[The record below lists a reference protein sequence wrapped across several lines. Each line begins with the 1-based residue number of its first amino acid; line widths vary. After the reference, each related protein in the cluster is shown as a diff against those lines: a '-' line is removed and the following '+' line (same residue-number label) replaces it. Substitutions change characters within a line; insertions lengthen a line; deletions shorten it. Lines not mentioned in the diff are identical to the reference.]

1 MTRLEL
7 MELAEECSDVL
18 TAMEDDLLQ
27 NIAEYLSEGRADIP
41 TAQWKIQQLAA
52 LGKLDRANIRTIA
65 EYSDIAADMEE
76 IAMTRAALAAVKD
89 MDEGFGKLVSDGII
103 EGTTVPMEETALQA
117 AAMYSKQAKDRLN
130 KVNTVMRYFAKTTA
144 AAAVNKTAEIVNKQ
158 QHLDTLNKAAGK
170 VIMGAESRQ
179 TAVRQCIKEM
189 SEKGIPAFVDAAGRQ
204 WSPEAYVNMDVRT
217 TCSNA
222 AHEAQFSRMNDYD
235 IDLLE
240 VDSHAGARP
249 KCSLDQGRIFSKSGK
264 HKKYPAWKTSSYG
277 EPDGILGINCGHH
290 IYPFIEGVSTQ
301 TYFPYDK
308 EENDKLYKQKQEQRR
323 LEREVRSA
331 KREVSMLNSAGD
343 KEGAK
348 AAKDRVKRRTAA
360 YNEYCEKTGLPRKAD
375 RLTVQGY
382 RTKANKELAA
392 LNNKMAS
399 STNDWSKTVSQ
410 KHSAEEL
417 EKISAYAKERGVKL
431 YQPNTYDGD
440 IEMLRQQ
447 IDTISSLKTE
457 YNINQKITLRF
468 TNMSDDDFAETVNNT
483 ICFNNKAMR
492 NAKITNQN
500 LNADNQLAATDF
512 TGIAVHEMGHIISR
526 TYGEKGLDIAKQ
538 AYYNIF
544 KENISQTDLLDYLC
558 NNVSEYSIFVPYERQ
573 SRNVK
578 LKEITPE
585 ILSKSKSS
593 NSNDFSEEFIKL
605 LKEAMINEKI

>member
-41 TAQWKIQQLAA
+41 TAQWKIRQLAA
-52 LGKLDRANIRTIA
+52 LGKLDRENIRTIA
-65 EYSDIAADMEE
+65 EYSGIAADMEE

-103 EGTTVPMEETALQA
+103 EGTDVPMEETALQA

-130 KVNTVMRYFAKTTA
+130 KVNTVMRYFARATA
-144 AAAVNKTAEIVNKQ
+144 AAAVNKAAEIVNKQ

-222 AHEAQFSRMNDYD
+222 AHEAQFTRMNDYD
-235 IDLLE
+235 IDLIE
-240 VDSHAGARP
+240 TSSHPGARP
-249 KCSLDQGRIFSKSGK
+249 KCSLDQGVIFSKSGK
-264 HKKYPAWKTSSYG
+264 NKKYRAWSTSSYG

-290 IYPFIEGVSTQ
+290 IYPYIEGVSTQ

-331 KREVSMLNSAGD
+331 KREVSMLNAAGD

-382 RTKANKELAA
+382 RTKAKDEKKA
-392 LNNKMAS
+392 LNILDNSGGNGIMK
-399 STNDWSKTVSQ
+399 SKGYDFLDGVLGSDKIPKEQSKSLDEIISVIPQ
-410 KHSAEEL
+410 KHLDVIGKTIKEVEIVPNIGACNYDPVTKKLTLAPDKMNGSIIHEFGHILADAYDIYNDKEFLDILADGLDLDNGFDVKSYYFEAQNL
-417 EKISAYAKERGVKL
+417 RLYWISNPKFIND
-431 YQPNTYDGD
+431 YQGRIYV
-440 IEMLRQQ
+440 
-447 IDTISSLKTE
+447 
-457 YNINQKITLRF
+457 
-468 TNMSDDDFAETVNNT
+468 DDDGFDYTAPIKPEQLKEYISVAFDAY
-483 ICFNNKAMR
+483 FNNP
-492 NAKITNQN
+492 
-500 LNADNQLAATDF
+500 
-512 TGIAVHEMGHIISR
+512 E
-526 TYGEKGLDIAKQ
+526 
-538 AYYNIF
+538 
-544 KENISQTDLLDYLC
+544 LLKSKDKRLFDYL
-558 NNVSEYSIFVPYERQ
+558 ERMM
-573 SRNVK
+573 
-578 LKEITPE
+578 
-585 ILSKSKSS
+585 
-593 NSNDFSEEFIKL
+593 NDV
-605 LKEAMINEKI
+605 

>member
-41 TAQWKIQQLAA
+41 TAQWKIRQLAA
-52 LGKLDRANIRTIA
+52 LGKLDRENIRTIA
-65 EYSDIAADMEE
+65 EYSGIAADMEE
-76 IAMTRAALAAVKD
+76 IAMTRAALSAVKN

-103 EGTTVPMEETALQA
+103 EGTDVPMEETALQA

-144 AAAVNKTAEIVNKQ
+144 AAAVNKAAELVNKQ

-249 KCSLDQGRIFSKSGK
+249 KCALDQGRIFSKSGK
-264 HKKYPAWKTSSYG
+264 NRKYPAWKTSSYG

-331 KREVSMLNSAGD
+331 KREVSMLDSAGD
-343 KEGAK
+343 KEGVK

-360 YNEYCEKTGLPRKAD
+360 YNEYCEKTGLTRKAD

-382 RTKANKELAA
+382 RAKAKDEKKA
-392 LNNKMAS
+392 LNILDNSGGNGIMKSKGYDFLDGVLGSDKIPKEQSKSLDEIVSAIPKKHL
-399 STNDWSKTVSQ
+399 DVIRKTV
-410 KHSAEEL
+410 KEVTIVPNRDYCTYNRETKTLILAP
-417 EKISAYAKERGVKL
+417 EKMNGSIIHEFGHVLADAYDLYNDPKFLSILSEKFESLDWGNAVFAFRQEVNDYVYLLKSDKL
-431 YQPNTYDGD
+431 IDIYQGRIYADLIDVDYSEPIPLDSFQEYFSVGFDLYFNNPKLLQEKD
-440 IEMLRQQ
+440 IKLFDYLREML
-447 IDTISSLKTE
+447 
-457 YNINQKITLRF
+457 
-468 TNMSDDDFAETVNNT
+468 SDE
-483 ICFNNKAMR
+483 
-492 NAKITNQN
+492 
-500 LNADNQLAATDF
+500 
-512 TGIAVHEMGHIISR
+512 
-526 TYGEKGLDIAKQ
+526 
-538 AYYNIF
+538 
-544 KENISQTDLLDYLC
+544 
-558 NNVSEYSIFVPYERQ
+558 
-573 SRNVK
+573 
-578 LKEITPE
+578 
-585 ILSKSKSS
+585 
-593 NSNDFSEEFIKL
+593 
-605 LKEAMINEKI
+605 

>member
-41 TAQWKIQQLAA
+41 TAQWKIRQLAA
-52 LGKLDRANIRTIA
+52 LGKLDRENIRTIA
-65 EYSDIAADMEE
+65 EYSGIAADMEE
-76 IAMTRAALAAVKD
+76 IAMTRAALSAVKD

-103 EGTTVPMEETALQA
+103 EGTAVPMEETALQA

-130 KVNTVMRYFAKTTA
+130 KVNTVMRYFARTTA
-144 AAAVNKTAEIVNKQ
+144 AAAVNKAAEIVNKQ

-222 AHEAQFSRMNDYD
+222 AHEAQFTRMNDYD
-235 IDLLE
+235 IDLIE
-240 VDSHAGARP
+240 TSSHPGARP
-249 KCSLDQGRIFSKSGK
+249 KCSLDQGMIFSKSGK
-264 HKKYPAWKTSSYG
+264 NKKYRAWSTSSYG

-290 IYPFIEGVSTQ
+290 IYPHIEGVSTQ

-331 KREVSMLNSAGD
+331 KREVSMLNAAGD

-382 RTKANKELAA
+382 RAKAKDEKSTLPVLDNGGGSGIIGVGSENVALEFQRYGRNKDTLVNKTYIDSGEYRKKFDRLTDNPTVNKAIYDKAKEALKHRSGTVLEDMYWFDSVTGNVVSDELNSQTERRIVYSKKTAAIVNSYDKNTLITLHTHPSSMPPSAGDLNACYRNGYMCGYIACHDGKVFGYTAKEEINENLYISYIANYLNQHYSEYDAQLLALKELKK
-392 LNNKMAS
+392 N
-399 STNDWSKTVSQ
+399 
-410 KHSAEEL
+410 
-417 EKISAYAKERGVKL
+417 Y
-431 YQPNTYDGD
+431 
-440 IEMLRQQ
+440 Q
-447 IDTISSLKTE
+447 IDFWE
-457 YNINQKITLRF
+457 V
-468 TNMSDDDFAETVNNT
+468 E
-483 ICFNNKAMR
+483 
-492 NAKITNQN
+492 
-500 LNADNQLAATDF
+500 
-512 TGIAVHEMGHIISR
+512 
-526 TYGEKGLDIAKQ
+526 
-538 AYYNIF
+538 
-544 KENISQTDLLDYLC
+544 
-558 NNVSEYSIFVPYERQ
+558 
-573 SRNVK
+573 
-578 LKEITPE
+578 
-585 ILSKSKSS
+585 
-593 NSNDFSEEFIKL
+593 
-605 LKEAMINEKI
+605 

>member
-7 MELAEECSDVL
+7 MELAVECSDVL
-18 TAMEDDLLQ
+18 VAMEDDLLQ

-41 TAQWKIQQLAA
+41 TAQWKIRQLAA
-52 LGKLDRANIRTIA
+52 LGKLDRENIRTIA
-65 EYSDIAADMEE
+65 EYSGIAADMEE
-76 IAMTRAALAAVKD
+76 IAMTRAALSAVKD

-103 EGTTVPMEETALQA
+103 EGTAVPMEEAALQA

-130 KVNTVMRYFAKTTA
+130 KVNTVMRYFARTTA
-144 AAAVNKTAEIVNKQ
+144 AAAVNKAAEIVNKQ

-170 VIMGAESRQ
+170 VIMGTESRQ
-179 TAVRQCIKEM
+179 TAVRECIKEM

-217 TCSNA
+217 TCSNT

-240 VDSHAGARP
+240 VDSHPGARP

-264 HKKYPAWKTSSYG
+264 NRKYPAWKTSSYG

-290 IYPFIEGVSTQ
+290 VYPYIEGVSTQ

-331 KREVSMLNSAGD
+331 KREVSMLDSAGD

-382 RTKANKELAA
+382 RTKAAEEKKLLPTLDNGGGSGIMKSKGYDFLDGVLGSDKIPKEQSKSLDEIISVIPQKH
-392 LNNKMAS
+392 LDVIGKTVKEVEIVPNRDYCTYNRETKTLILDPNKMNGSIIHEFGHVLADAYDLY
-399 STNDWSKTVSQ
+399 NDPKFFSILS
-410 KHSAEEL
+410 
-417 EKISAYAKERGVKL
+417 EKFESLDWGNAVFAFRQEVNDYVYLLKSDKLIDIYQGRIYADLIDVDYSEPIPLDSFQEYFSVGFDLYFNNPKL
-431 YQPNTYDGD
+431 LQEKD
-440 IEMLRQQ
+440 IKLFDYLREML
-447 IDTISSLKTE
+447 
-457 YNINQKITLRF
+457 
-468 TNMSDDDFAETVNNT
+468 SDE
-483 ICFNNKAMR
+483 
-492 NAKITNQN
+492 
-500 LNADNQLAATDF
+500 
-512 TGIAVHEMGHIISR
+512 
-526 TYGEKGLDIAKQ
+526 
-538 AYYNIF
+538 
-544 KENISQTDLLDYLC
+544 
-558 NNVSEYSIFVPYERQ
+558 
-573 SRNVK
+573 
-578 LKEITPE
+578 
-585 ILSKSKSS
+585 
-593 NSNDFSEEFIKL
+593 
-605 LKEAMINEKI
+605 

>member
-1 MTRLEL
+1 

-18 TAMEDDLLQ
+18 AAMEDDLLQ

-41 TAQWKIQQLAA
+41 TAQWKIRQLAA
-52 LGKLDRANIRTIA
+52 LGKLDRENIRTIA
-65 EYSDIAADMEE
+65 EYSGIAADMEE

-103 EGTTVPMEETALQA
+103 EGTAVPMEETALQA

-130 KVNTVMRYFAKTTA
+130 KVNTVMRYFARTTA
-144 AAAVNKTAEIVNKQ
+144 AAAVNRTAEIVNKQ

-217 TCSNA
+217 TCSNT

-240 VDSHAGARP
+240 VDSHPGARP
-249 KCSLDQGRIFSKSGK
+249 KCALDQGRIFSKSGK
-264 HKKYPAWKTSSYG
+264 NRKYPAWKTSSYG

-290 IYPFIEGVSTQ
+290 IYPYIEGVSTQ

-308 EENDKLYKQKQEQRR
+308 EENDKLYKHKQEQRR

-331 KREVSMLNSAGD
+331 KREVSMLDSAGD

-382 RTKANKELAA
+382 RTKAKDEKQALAA
-392 LNNKMAS
+392 EIMPLKGS
-399 STNDWSKTVSQ
+399 SVSFSQ
-410 KHSAEEL
+410 ISN
-417 EKISAYAKERGVKL
+417 EKPMTKALKKEISDEYDKFTETFGQISTLSSIGTIAYKGGTDYGGYNPNSREITLLGAGGDSGRSFLAKIAKEHKKAGEWSTSSPMHTVRHELGHALQLDMSINDKYFDRRMTEIQAIFEDACDKADYEISL
-431 YQPNTYDGD
+431 LTDPTKTD
-440 IEMLRQQ
+440 IIKARAKMLSSYGLMNL
-447 IDTISSLKTE
+447 DEFISESVAE
-457 YNINQKITLRF
+457 YLNGLPRAT
-468 TNMSDDDFAETVNNT
+468 
-483 ICFNNKAMR
+483 
-492 NAKITNQN
+492 AKS
-500 LNADNQLAATDF
+500 
-512 TGIAVHEMGHIISR
+512 V
-526 TYGEKGLDIAKQ
+526 
-538 AYYNIF
+538 
-544 KENISQTDLLDYLC
+544 
-558 NNVSEYSIFVPYERQ
+558 V
-573 SRNVK
+573 
-578 LKEITPE
+578 E
-585 ILSKSKSS
+585 IL
-593 NSNDFSEEFIKL
+593 
-605 LKEAMINEKI
+605 LKGYE

>member
-144 AAAVNKTAEIVNKQ
+144 AAAVNKAAEIVNKQ

-170 VIMGAESRQ
+170 VIMGTENRQ

-249 KCSLDQGRIFSKSGK
+249 KCALDQGRIFSKSGK
-264 HKKYPAWKTSSYG
+264 NRKYPAWKTSSYG

-290 IYPFIEGVSTQ
+290 VYPYIEGVSTQ

-360 YNEYCEKTGLPRKAD
+360 YYEYCEKTGLPRKAD

-382 RTKANKELAA
+382 RTKAKDEKKA
-392 LNNKMAS
+392 LNILDNS
-399 STNDWSKTVSQ
+399 GGNDIMKSKGYDFLDGVLGSDKIPKEQSKSLDEIVSVIPKKHLDVIGKTVKEVEIVPNRGRCSYEPDS
-410 KHSAEEL
+410 KKLILDPDKMNGSIIHEFGHVLADAYDLYNDKEFIDILSDGLNLDDSYDIKSFYFED
-417 EKISAYAKERGVKL
+417 EKIWLYWLPNPKFISEYQGRVYVDIDNMSYSDPINPRTLMEYISVGFDTFFKDPELLKKKDLKL
-431 YQPNTYDGD
+431 YN
-440 IEMLRQQ
+440 
-447 IDTISSLKTE
+447 
-457 YNINQKITLRF
+457 
-468 TNMSDDDFAETVNNT
+468 
-483 ICFNNKAMR
+483 
-492 NAKITNQN
+492 
-500 LNADNQLAATDF
+500 
-512 TGIAVHEMGHIISR
+512 
-526 TYGEKGLDIAKQ
+526 
-538 AYYNIF
+538 
-544 KENISQTDLLDYLC
+544 YL
-558 NNVSEYSIFVPYERQ
+558 ERMM
-573 SRNVK
+573 
-578 LKEITPE
+578 
-585 ILSKSKSS
+585 
-593 NSNDFSEEFIKL
+593 NDE
-605 LKEAMINEKI
+605 

>member
-18 TAMEDDLLQ
+18 AAMEDDLLQ

-41 TAQWKIQQLAA
+41 TAQWKIRQLAA
-52 LGKLDRANIRTIA
+52 LGRLDRENIRTIA
-65 EYSDIAADMEE
+65 EYSGIAADMEE

-103 EGTTVPMEETALQA
+103 EGTAVPMEETALLA

-130 KVNTVMRYFAKTTA
+130 KVNTVMRYFARTTA
-144 AAAVNKTAEIVNKQ
+144 AAAVNKAAEIVNKQ

-179 TAVRQCIKEM
+179 TAVRECIKEM

-217 TCSNA
+217 TCSNT

-235 IDLLE
+235 IDLIE
-240 VDSHAGARP
+240 TSSHPGARP
-249 KCSLDQGRIFSKSGK
+249 KCALDQGRIFSKSGK
-264 HKKYPAWKTSSYG
+264 NRKYPAWKTSSYG

-290 IYPFIEGVSTQ
+290 VYPHIEGVSTQ

-382 RTKANKELAA
+382 RAKAENEKSTLPTLDNGGGSGIMKSKGYDFLDGVLGSDKIPKEQSKSLDEIISVIPQKH
-392 LNNKMAS
+392 L
-399 STNDWSKTVSQ
+399 DVIGKTVSEVEIVPNIGACSYDPVT
-410 KHSAEEL
+410 KKLTLDPDKMNGSIVHEFGHVLAD
-417 EKISAYAKERGVKL
+417 AYDIYNDKEFLNILADGLDLKNGSEVKWWEFEDIGIFYWIENPKFIDK
-431 YQPNTYDGD
+431 YQGRVYVGD
-440 IEMLRQQ
+440 EGFDYKKPINPTQLQ
-447 IDTISSLKTE
+447 E
-457 YNINQKITLRF
+457 YF
-468 TNMSDDDFAETVNNT
+468 SVAFDAY
-483 ICFNNKAMR
+483 FNNP
-492 NAKITNQN
+492 
-500 LNADNQLAATDF
+500 
-512 TGIAVHEMGHIISR
+512 E
-526 TYGEKGLDIAKQ
+526 
-538 AYYNIF
+538 
-544 KENISQTDLLDYLC
+544 LLKSKDKKLFDYL
-558 NNVSEYSIFVPYERQ
+558 ER
-573 SRNVK
+573 
-578 LKEITPE
+578 
-585 ILSKSKSS
+585 
-593 NSNDFSEEFIKL
+593 
-605 LKEAMINEKI
+605 MINDG